1 MPAFNPWKLS
11 RPVLALLVSATAALS
26 AQAQIKVGVV
36 LSTTGPASSLGIPER
51 KTVELF
57 PKDIAGQKIEY
68 TILDDAS
75 DPTGAVKAT
84 RKLVSEDGVHLVIG
98 ATTTPSSLAMRD
110 VVAEAGVPEIS
121 IAAGRSIV
129 FPVDEK
135 RKWVFNTAPTTSLM
149 AGAVVQHMKKK
160 GVKTAAY
167 IGFDDAFGEDWA
179 ANFADAA
186 KAAGIEVVANERYSR
201 SATSV
206 TGQTLH
212 IKAAKP
218 DAVMIGASGTA
229 AALPERSFKQIGYTG
244 TLYQSGGVGN
254 PDFLRICGADC
265 HGTVVAVAPGMVAR
279 QLPDDS
285 PIKQSAMRFANT
297 YEGVHGKKSI
307 TQFGAN
313 AWDSGI
319 LFEHAVPVALK
330 QAMPSDTAA
339 FRKALRDAL
348 EGLKAVPAAG
358 GIYTMA
364 PDNHNGLN
372 ELGVVLVK
380 IVDGDW
386 QLEK

>member
-1 MPAFNPWKLS
+1 MSAFNTWKFS

-51 KTVELF
+51 KTIELF
-57 PKDIAGQKIEY
+57 PKEVAGQMIEY

-110 VVAEAGVPEIS
+110 VVADAGVPQIS

-149 AGAVVQHMKKK
+149 ASAVVQHMKKK

-179 ANFADAA
+179 TNFSEAA
-186 KAAGIEVVANERYSR
+186 KAAGIEVVASERYSR
-201 SATSV
+201 AATSA

-265 HGTVVAVAPGMVAR
+265 NGTVVAVAPGMVAR
-279 QLPDDS
+279 QLPQDS
-285 PIKQSAMRFANT
+285 PIKQSAMRFADT
-297 YEGVHGKKSI
+297 YEGVYGTKSI

-313 AWDSGI
+313 AWDSGV

-330 QAMPSDTAA
+330 QAKPGDSAA

-348 EGLKAVPAAG
+348 EGLKDVPAAG
-358 GIYTMA
+358 GIYTMT

-372 ELGVVLVK
+372 DLGVVLVK

>member
-1 MPAFNPWKLS
+1 MPAFNTWKFS

-51 KTVELF
+51 KTIELF
-57 PKDIAGQKIEY
+57 PKEVAGQMIEY

-110 VVAEAGVPEIS
+110 VVADAGVPQIS

-149 AGAVVQHMKKK
+149 ASAVVQHMKKK

-179 ANFADAA
+179 TNFSEAA
-186 KAAGIEVVANERYSR
+186 KAAGIEVVASERYSR
-201 SATSV
+201 AATSA

-265 HGTVVAVAPGMVAR
+265 NGTVVAVAPGMVAR
-279 QLPDDS
+279 QLPQDS
-285 PIKQSAMRFANT
+285 PIKQSAMRFADT
-297 YEGVHGKKSI
+297 YEGVYGTKSI

-313 AWDSGI
+313 AWDSGV

-330 QAMPSDTAA
+330 QAKPGDSAA

-348 EGLKAVPAAG
+348 EGLKDVPAAG
-358 GIYTMA
+358 GIYTMT

-372 ELGVVLVK
+372 DLGVVLVK